1 MALNDDINESEYT
14 FSDGDLTAFNDEFAM
29 PKQDMGLS
37 EEVEDDPYFG
47 EEEEDGFSPMES
59 GEDGVPVGNVMSMAQ
74 AREISKGLTIGADS
88 MISGVMGMFNGG
100 DASPFRMTA
109 DERAQVVTSLA
120 TVLKHNNAHVSPTW
134 GLVIVLI
141 TIYAG
146 KAMTLHQLR
155 AERKK
160 TEKPTTSVETD
171 GTPS

>member
-14 FSDGDLTAFNDEFAM
+14 FSDGDLTSFSNEFAM
-29 PKQDMGLS
+29 PKQDMGIS

-47 EEEEDGFSPMES
+47 EEEEELDSMDP
-59 GEDGVPVGNVMSMAQ
+59 GEGGVPVGNVMSMAQ

-160 TEKPTTSVETD
+160 TAEPTTQVEAD
-171 GTPS
+171 GTLS

>member
-14 FSDGDLTAFNDEFAM
+14 FSDGDLTAFNDEFSM
-29 PKQDMGLS
+29 PKQDMGIT

-47 EEEEDGFSPMES
+47 EEEDGDFDPMEP

-100 DASPFRMTA
+100 DAAPFRMTT